1 VVVSIVYRGRVQ
13 FILPFFHS
21 RREVLIAVFWIET
34 DSPNNDPSN
43 ALLTRKSYATLIRFS

>member
-1 VVVSIVYRGRVQ
+1 MVVSIVYRGRVQ